1 MYISFPTSKY
11 ICNMMYLYIIYI
23 YLCLIY
29 SIYQPMLICYLSTA
43 VYIII
48 SNLFTI
54 NNTFTILLQVKR
66 CVCVYIYIYILET
79 CIIYVYL

>member
-66 CVCVYIYIYILET
+66 CVCLYIYILET

>member
-1 MYISFPTSKY
+1 MFPTSKY

-43 VYIII
+43 LSIYN
-48 SNLFTI
+48 NLKFVHYQQYFHYTI
-54 NNTFTILLQVKR
+54 TSKKV
-66 CVCVYIYIYILET
+66 CVCLYIYIS
-79 CIIYVYL
+79 